1 MNRKISVSGLTHDSA
16 SAFVSMMG
24 IINGRC
30 SVIWENADPSQA
42 DVLLVAAQDAQR
54 TANRKSSKPCI
65 VVYPSSQDRPDA
77 PFTLSHPF
85 RAMNMIRVLEDVAR
99 ALPG

>member
-1 MNRKISVSGLTHDSA
+1 MNRKISVSGLSHDSA

-30 SVIWENADPSQA
+30 SVIWENADSGQA
-42 DVLLVAAQDAQR
+42 DVLLVAAQDAKR
-54 TANRKSSKPCI
+54 AANSKSGKPCI

-85 RAMNMIRVLEDVAR
+85 RAMHMIRVLEDVAR

>member
-30 SVIWENADPSQA
+30 SVIWENADPGQA
-42 DVLLVAAQDAQR
+42 DVLLV
-54 TANRKSSKPCI
+54 TAKEGRRATTSQSDKPCI
-65 VVYPSSQDRPDA
+65 LVYPSSQDRPDA

>member
-1 MNRKISVSGLTHDSA
+1 MNRKISVSGLTQDAA

-30 SVIWENADPSQA
+30 SVIWENAEPSQA
-42 DVLLVAAQDAQR
+42 DVLLVADKAPAQ
-54 TANRKSSKPCI
+54 TSGLKSGKPCI
-65 VVYPSSQDRPDA
+65 VVYPSSQERPNA

-85 RAMNMIRVLEDVAR
+85 RAMHMIRVLEDVAR
-99 ALPG
+99 ALPH

>member
-30 SVIWENADPSQA
+30 SVIWENADPGQA
-42 DVLLVAAQDAQR
+42 DVLLVAASEARHLPAGKGD
-54 TANRKSSKPCI
+54 KPCI
-65 VVYPSSQDRPDA
+65 VVYPSSQNRPNA

-85 RAMNMIRVLEDVAR
+85 RAMNMIWVLEDVAR

>member
-1 MNRKISVSGLTHDSA
+1 MNRKISVSGLTHDAA

-30 SVIWENADPSQA
+30 SVIWENAEPSQA
-42 DVLLVAAQDAQR
+42 DVLLVAANDSEQASSL
-54 TANRKSSKPCI
+54 KSDKPCI
-65 VVYPSSQDRPDA
+65 VVYPSSQNRPNA

-99 ALPG
+99 VLPG

>member
-30 SVIWENADPSQA
+30 SVIWENADPGQA
-42 DVLLVAAQDAQR
+42 DVLLVPAQDAQR
-54 TANRKSSKPCI
+54 TANNKSGKPCI
-65 VVYPSSQDRPDA
+65 VVYPSSQ
-77 PFTLSHPF
+77 
-85 RAMNMIRVLEDVAR
+85 
-99 ALPG
+99 

>member
-30 SVIWENADPSQA
+30 SVIWENADPGQA
-42 DVLLVAAQDAQR
+42 DVLLV
-54 TANRKSSKPCI
+54 TAKDSPRAPSSKSDKPCI
-65 VVYPSSQDRPDA
+65 LVYPSSQDRPDA